1 MLHFQSS
8 KIEIALKTN
17 NLLKCLNAKYFL
29 KLEKGSSAT
38 VPFLSIFTQL
48 ATTVVI
54 PLLIG
59 QIVRTQI
66 KDWLEAKKPPF
77 GQIGSFMLLMIIY
90 SAFCDTFIVSLKNA
104 IKKNAIN

>member
-1 MLHFQSS
+1 MR
-8 KIEIALKTN
+8 KT
-17 NLLKCLNAKYFL
+17 CS
-29 KLEKGSSAT
+29 ETQKGNSAT

-48 ATTVVI
+48 ATTVVL

-90 SAFCDTFIVSLKNA
+90 SAFCDTFIVSFS
-104 IKKNAIN
+104 